1 MSNTAFNSNF
11 VSISGGSNSIQDFRL
26 TLVSDTPVMTT
37 AVTAATTLYLTP
49 YKGNSIGLYSS
60 GAWSVLQTA
69 QVSLSLSALSANTN
83 YDIFAYNSSGSVA
96 IESLA
101 WSNSNAGTS
110 ARATALIYQDGILVK
125 SGDATRRYIGTIR
138 TTDVAGQCEFS
149 FGGYAVYGTEAK
161 LFVWNYYNRVETYG
175 ASYLLIGAY
184 TYNSAAYRYSA
195 GSTTYR
201 VTFVVGLVEDS
212 VSAAAGAY
220 HGGNYNSGSFAGI
233 GHNSAS
239 AVGIIAGAIG
249 PTSSGEYC
257 TNSSY
262 KALPTLGT
270 NFIAGVE
277 RTGGGVWTYYGTTGF
292 AQTGLQVD
300 LMM

>member
-1 MSNTAFNSNF
+1 
-11 VSISGGSNSIQDFRL
+11 
-26 TLVSDTPVMTT
+26 
-37 AVTAATTLYLTP
+37 
-49 YKGNSIGLYSS
+49 
-60 GAWSVLQTA
+60 
-69 QVSLSLSALSANTN
+69 
-83 YDIFAYNSSGSVA
+83 
-96 IESLA
+96 
-101 WSNSNAGTS
+101 
-110 ARATALIYQDGILVK
+110 
-125 SGDATRRYIGTIR
+125 
-138 TTDVAGQCEFS
+138 
-149 FGGYAVYGTEAK
+149 
-161 LFVWNYYNRVETYG
+161 
-175 ASYLLIGAY
+175 
-184 TYNSAAYRYSA
+184 
-195 GSTTYR
+195 
-201 VTFVVGLVEDS
+201 VVGLVEDS